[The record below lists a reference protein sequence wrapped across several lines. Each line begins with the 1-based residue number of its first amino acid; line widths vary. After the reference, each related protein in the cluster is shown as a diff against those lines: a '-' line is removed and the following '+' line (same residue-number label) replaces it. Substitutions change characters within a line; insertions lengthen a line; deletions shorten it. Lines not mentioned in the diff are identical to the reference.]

1 MEDILELIQKVQN
14 KYPSLRF
21 SQIVNIAANRGGW
34 TQKDLFYCPNER
46 IFKGLKLILEV
57 I

>member
-34 TQKDLFYCPNER
+34 TQKDLFYCPNEI